1 MISIDFEMRDKR
13 HYNGGNSTKAKG
25 TDLRRN
31 EYRQAVADA
40 TNEEEI
46 KNVIQMLYQKAIDR
60 KCVKASEL
68 FLSYVVGKPTE
79 IDFTASSDIIPEL
92 IYLQPVYAN
101 EIKDN

>member
-1 MISIDFEMRDKR
+1 MRDKR
-13 HYNGGNSTKAKG
+13 QYNGGNSTKAKG

-40 TNEEEI
+40 TNEDEI
-46 KNVIQMLYQKAIDR
+46 KNVIRMLYEKAIER

-79 IDFTASSDIIPEL
+79 IDLTTSSVDIPEL

-101 EIKDN
+101 ELKEN